1 MYCMQYTK
9 TNEPQKRKG
18 ERTMTKYDY
27 REAMKNDIKEYLD
40 WEGIEEADF
49 DELYDNLFVND
60 SITGNASG
68 SYTFNR
74 WKAEE
79 YVIDNMSLAA
89 EAFKEFCDTERFI
102 EWLEEER
109 YEAIDVTIR
118 CYLLAEC
125 LAEVLEN

>member
-1 MYCMQYTK
+1 
-9 TNEPQKRKG
+9 
-18 ERTMTKYDY
+18 MTKYDY
-27 REAMKNDIKEYLD
+27 REAMKEDIRNYIE

-49 DELYDNLFVND
+49 DELYDDLFVTD
-60 SITGNASG
+60 SITGNGSG

-79 YVIDNMSLAA
+79 YVIDNMRLAA
-89 EAFKEFCDTERFI
+89 EAFREFDDTKRFV
-102 EWLEEER
+102 EWLEAENF
-109 YEAIDVTIR
+109 EAIDVTIR